1 VFSAAFSPDGKL
13 VATASW
19 DGTTKV
25 WDAASGEVIETLHGQ
40 GGYAGLNVAF
50 SPDGRR
56 LATASGSRSKG
67 EVTIWDAT
75 GWEEKAKSR

>member
-1 VFSAAFSPDGKL
+1 
-13 VATASW
+13 
-19 DGTTKV
+19 
-25 WDAASGEVIETLHGQ
+25 
-40 GGYAGLNVAF
+40 VAF

-75 GWEEKAKSR
+75 GWGEKRGR